1 MGESSVPDII
11 EALEKEGLYDEADK
25 MLQIMENNKYNAF
38 ETSKYPY
45 GSEYSYDNTAE
56 EGVFVAAMLA
66 QEYGF
71 EAVGQMTP
79 EERIKALDSKTRACR
94 GMQPLWYFYANPVT
108 ICGESWWNFQ
118 YSMALAAVP
127 MDNWLRLQDNGMT
140 QEERA
145 WRSA

>member
-79 EERIKALDSKTRACR
+79 EERNQSPGQQDQSLPRHATSVVFLC
-94 GMQPLWYFYANPVT
+94 QPGDHLRRKLVELPV
-108 ICGESWWNFQ
+108 
-118 YSMALAAVP
+118 
-127 MDNWLRLQDNGMT
+127 
-140 QEERA
+140 
-145 WRSA
+145 